1 MTLHGAWRS
10 CVSVVCGLVLAASVF
25 AGCSSARVGLGT
37 TDESCYLQLPTAAKA
52 VGHHGHL
59 EGIRKY
65 TVSGLKGIA
74 PRLYGFLVTQA
85 PRTQAVCLAG
95 YTGTFTKGMVMKPQG
110 HTVGKL
116 AVVVVTSP
124 GNKLLATVLLTKL
137 PVRFAHTHP
146 F

>member
-1 MTLHGAWRS
+1 MIRHMSRRWAVTG
-10 CVSVVCGLVLAASVF
+10 VCGLLLAASVL

-37 TDESCYLQLPTAAKA
+37 TDESCYLELPTAANA

-74 PRLYGFLVTQA
+74 PRLHGFLIVHA
-85 PRTQAVCLAG
+85 PKTQAVCLAG
-95 YTGTFTKGMVMKPQG
+95 YTGTFTKGMVMKPLAQDMG
-110 HTVGKL
+110 RL
-116 AVVVVTSP
+116 AVVVVSTP
-124 GNKLLATVLLTKL
+124 GNKLLGTVILTKL
-137 PVRFAHTHP
+137 PVRFLHTHP

>member
-1 MTLHGAWRS
+1 MTERLSRRS
-10 CVSVVCGLVLAASVF
+10 ALSVLCGFVLAASVF

-37 TDESCYLQLPTAAKA
+37 TDESCYLELPTAANA

-74 PRLYGFLVTQA
+74 PRLHGFLVVHA
-85 PRTQAVCLAG
+85 PKTQAVCLAG
-95 YTGTFTKGMVMKPQG
+95 YTGTFTKGMVMKPLAQE
-110 HTVGKL
+110 TGKL
-116 AVVVVTSP
+116 AVVVVSTP
-124 GNKLLATVLLTKL
+124 GNKLLGTVILTKL
-137 PVRFAHTHP
+137 PVRFLHTHP

>member
-1 MTLHGAWRS
+1 VTRHRAWRS
-10 CVSVVCGLVLAASVF
+10 CWSVVCGLVLAASVF

-37 TDESCYLQLPTAAKA
+37 TDESCYLELPTAATA

-65 TVSGLKGIA
+65 TVSGLKGVA
-74 PRLYGFLVTQA
+74 PRLYGFLIQHV
-85 PRTQAVCLAG
+85 PKTQAVCLAG
-95 YTGTFTKGMVMKPQG
+95 YSGAFTQGMVMKPQG
-110 HTVGKL
+110 QPAGML

-124 GNKLLATVLLTKL
+124 GNKLLATVVLTKL
-137 PVRFAHTHP
+137 PVRFRHTNP

>member
-1 MTLHGAWRS
+1 
-10 CVSVVCGLVLAASVF
+10 VSVVAGVVLAASVF